1 MNQRMAGEAASGSEK
16 TIQSVDR
23 AFAILEAMARKR
35 GEVTLSYICDE
46 VGLNA
51 STCHHIIKTLMARR
65 YVRQGTGRGRYMLGS
80 QLVVLAEAVNMKA
93 ELPGRARPVLEALN
107 RATEEA
113 VHLAVLE
120 ADEMIT
126 LVKREARHALRV
138 DSGSIG
144 KSRALHATATGK
156 ILLSELDEEEA
167 RRLVELHGMR
177 AFTSNTCTNIDA
189 LMDEL
194 QEIRERGYSE
204 DREEFQYYVVCLG
217 APVRDASGRIIASLS
232 VSTPINR
239 ATETHL
245 ELVRREVLAAGHA
258 LSLSGAD
265 ATTTELS
272 E

>member
-1 MNQRMAGEAASGSEK
+1 MIEDAAAGPEAKSDK

-23 AFAILEAMARKR
+23 AFAILEAMARRR
-35 GEVTLSYICDE
+35 GEVTLSHICE
-46 VGLNA
+46 ETGLNA

-93 ELPGRARPVLEALN
+93 ELPGRARPILEALN
-107 RATEEA
+107 RVTEEA

-120 ADEMIT
+120 GDEMIT

-144 KSRALHATATGK
+144 KSRAMHATATGK
-156 ILLSELDEEEA
+156 ILLSGLEEDEV
-167 RRLVELHGMR
+167 RRLVDLYGMR
-177 AFTSNTCTNIDA
+177 AFTANTCTDIGA
-189 LMDEL
+189 LLREL
-194 QEIRERGYSE
+194 AEVRTRGHSE

-217 APVRDASGRIIASLS
+217 APVRDASGRIIASIS

-239 ATETHL
+239 ATEEHL
-245 ELVRREVLAAGHA
+245 ETVRQEVLAAGRK
-258 LSLSGAD
+258 LSLSD
-265 ATTTELS
+265 AEPAETELS